1 MENKS
6 TNINAKYDIFP
17 QKISTNNNFYLDTN
31 QQNNYNLGIYNDIYS
46 NENPSLFTND
56 LLINE
61 FNLFKHEDIKMKSET
76 NSKETLIATKN
87 SPKEITSIKNSKKN
101 KELIE
106 EILKKY
112 PLNYLIR
119 RAKKIIF
126 DILLKYDNDIISKVY
141 NNNIGYGINIK
152 KLLRIKHSQIQ
163 NTNTLFNKELLKTS
177 QGTIFS
183 SDISSRYTNYP
194 IEHNKLLINK
204 LLNEEN
210 IEKRKIFHDLFSK
223 TFLECIENLIGK
235 RKNESLKGL
244 DKYYENEMMEL
255 DEDENFKEVLKKI
268 INDLKNIFEK
278 KKPRKTKFKK

>member
-119 RAKKIIF
+119 RSKKIIF

-152 KLLRIKHSQIQ
+152 KILRIKHSQIQ

-177 QGTIFS
+177 QGTIFA

-194 IEHNKLLINK
+194 LEHNKLLINK

>member
-152 KLLRIKHSQIQ
+152 KILRIKHSQIQ

-210 IEKRKIFHDLFSK
+210 IEKRKIFYDLFSK

-268 INDLKNIFEK
+268 INDLNNIFEK

>member
-152 KLLRIKHSQIQ
+152 KILRIKHSQIQ

-183 SDISSRYTNYP
+183 CDISSRYTNYP

-210 IEKRKIFHDLFSK
+210 IEKRKIFYDLFSK

-268 INDLKNIFEK
+268 INDLNNIFEK

>member
-152 KLLRIKHSQIQ
+152 KILRIKHSQIQ
-163 NTNTLFNKELLKTS
+163 NTNTLFNKELFSTS

-210 IEKRKIFHDLFSK
+210 IEKRKIFYDLFSK

>member
-255 DEDENFKEVLKKI
+255 DEDENFKEVLKKT